1 MADSVAAKRLDE
13 RSRDGRGNV
22 KGATVDREQHIVRV
36 ARRRFIGLGLG
47 AAAALLPT
55 PGWAKLKR
63 VERSLSFLHLH
74 TGERLTTV
82 YYADGRY
89 LPSAMKQINHLL
101 RDYRLNEVKPVSTD
115 LLDLLFALDRHLGTG
130 APFEVL
136 SGYRSAETN
145 AMLSQRSR
153 GVAKRSL
160 HIEAKAID
168 IRIPGVKSSDVAQ
181 VARAMQSGGVGY
193 YPRRNFVH
201 IDVGDVRTWTA

>member
-1 MADSVAAKRLDE
+1 ME
-13 RSRDGRGNV
+13 
-22 KGATVDREQHIVRV
+22 REQQNARIG
-36 ARRRFIGLGLG
+36 RRRFIGLGLG
-47 AAAALLPT
+47 LGVAATMLPA

-74 TGERLTTV
+74 TGETLKTV

-89 LPSAMKQINHLL
+89 LPSALKQINHLL
-101 RDYRLNEVKPVSTD
+101 RDYQANEVKPVSPD

-136 SGYRSAETN
+136 SAYRSAETN
-145 AMLSQRSR
+145 AMLSRKSR
-153 GVAKRSL
+153 GVAKHSM
-160 HIEAKAID
+160 HIEAKAVD
-168 IRIPGVKSSDVAQ
+168 IRIPGVKTSSIAQ
-181 VARAMQSGGVGY
+181 VARALESGGVGY